1 MPKSSY
7 FWTRKEERKL
17 MDLWNKGEHNANV
30 LAAQLNRKPEAVRKK
45 LIRMGLVVG
54 HEKKNAGTTT
64 TREEET
70 EQETRVRLN
79 IPKEL
84 PTIEEI
90 LKLQVSAVNA
100 LGKGNITKTDI
111 ARFKTI
117 IQGTKIYKEMFADY
131 VHYLEIEKELVE
143 LSREV
148 HEMRKNEEAEPVESR
163 IVRRISP
170 TRAIFASLL
179 RPPPAEQ

>member
-1 MPKSSY
+1 
-7 FWTRKEERKL
+7 
-17 MDLWNKGEHNANV
+17 MDLWNKGEHNADV
-30 LAAQLNRKPEAVRKK
+30 LAAQLSRKPEAVRKK
-45 LIRMGLVVG
+45 LARMGLVVG

-90 LKLQVSAVNA
+90 LKLQVSAMNA
-100 LGKGNITKTDI
+100 LTKGNITKTDI

-143 LSREV
+143 LSRQV
-148 HEMRKNEEAEPVESR
+148 HEMVKNEDEKAVEPRVA
-163 IVRRISP
+163 RRISP
-170 TRAIFASLL
+170 TRAYFASLL
-179 RPPPAEQ
+179 RPPPAE

>member
-17 MDLWNKGEHNANV
+17 MDLWNKGEHNANI

-45 LIRMGLVVG
+45 LVRMGLVVG
-54 HEKKNAGTTT
+54 QEKKNGETTT
-64 TREEET
+64 TREET

-84 PTIEEI
+84 PTIEET

-100 LGKGNITKTDI
+100 LRKGNITKTDI

-131 VHYLEIEKELVE
+131 VHYLEIEKELVG
-143 LSREV
+143 L
-148 HEMRKNEEAEPVESR
+148 RKEIHGLVKSEDEKAAEPRVA
-163 IVRRISP
+163 RRISP
-170 TRAIFASLL
+170 TRAYFASLL
-179 RPPPAEQ
+179 RRR

>member
-7 FWTRKEERKL
+7 FWTRKEERNL
-17 MDLWNKGEHNANV
+17 MDLWNNGEHNANI
-30 LAAQLNRKPEAVRKK
+30 LAAQLSRKPEAVRKK
-45 LIRMGLVVG
+45 LARMGLVVG

-64 TREEET
+64 TKEET
-70 EQETRVRLN
+70 ETETRARLN
-79 IPKEL
+79 IPREL
-84 PTIEEI
+84 PTIEET

-100 LGKGNITKTDI
+100 LTKSNISKIDI
-111 ARFKTI
+111 GRFKAI

-179 RPPPAEQ
+179 RPPPAE